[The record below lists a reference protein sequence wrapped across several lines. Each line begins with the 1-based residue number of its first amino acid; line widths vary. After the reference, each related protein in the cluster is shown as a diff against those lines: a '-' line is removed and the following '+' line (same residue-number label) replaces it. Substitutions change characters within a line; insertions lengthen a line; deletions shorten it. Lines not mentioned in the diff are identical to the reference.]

1 MSEEYNVGLI
11 EKLGWT
17 NRETW
22 CINLWITNEQGWD
35 EQMRELAKQALE
47 GAFTDPSLPE
57 SVDASWLP
65 MKKVH
70 TYSLSKEI
78 EAFFEEEFSWEYVKD
93 NENLYNVVREIGS
106 LYRVNWIEIA
116 EHLIDDAEAGNDD

>member
-1 MSEEYNVGLI
+1 MSEEYN
-11 EKLGWT
+11 GWT

-22 CINLWITNEQGWD
+22 CMNLWITNEQGWD
-35 EQMRELAKQALE
+35 EQMRELAKQAVVVMQSLALAKQAIVPKSLLE
-47 GAFTDPSLPE
+47 EIMTTTKNS
-57 SVDASWLP
+57 
-65 MKKVH
+65 H
-70 TYSLSKEI
+70 TYSLSKDI

-93 NENLYNVVREIGS
+93 NKNLYNVVREIGS